1 MEKYKRDKLNI
12 FTIFICVKYHIIR
25 SLERNNIKYER
36 LCKAV
41 GIQDIVANTSLL
53 QRELLIP
60 FSLYISNLRHRKHV
74 ETMLLFSVFKKCV
87 SFFLW
92 YFILSYGTF
101 ILSHLLIHLQLDFQ
115 LFRLWISSN
124 FATSL

>member
-87 SFFLW
+87 VFLMVFYLILW
-92 YFILSYGTF
+92 YFYLIALINTF
-101 ILSHLLIHLQLDFQ
+101 TVRFPVI
-115 LFRLWISSN
+115 
-124 FATSL
+124 